1 MYYEKQEFMLQIIKK
16 YTLFPIFPS
25 LYEWY
30 LLLPDKMFK
39 KNI

>member
-16 YTLFPIFPS
+16 YTLFPFFPS